1 MTLHLARHA
10 VPLLL
15 GVLLLVACLPAAR
28 PPGPISLYTLQP
40 ARQERLAADF
50 ADFAEMI
57 LILPVRLAPQ
67 LQERG
72 LLVRRTD
79 GELRTAPGHLWAGPL
94 DEQIGASLAAG
105 LRGLLGTEQ
114 VAVFPGPRF
123 AVTRYQVEV
132 EVTEFSGDAGSFTL
146 QSVYTVSD
154 VRHRRM
160 LARHAFHR
168 TLPVDAP
175 DHAGSVAA
183 ASRAVDGLSREVA
196 ATLLAAERPPRPGVP
211 PHAP

>member
-1 MTLHLARHA
+1 
-10 VPLLL
+10 
-15 GVLLLVACLPAAR
+15 
-28 PPGPISLYTLQP
+28 
-40 ARQERLAADF
+40 
-50 ADFAEMI
+50 MI

-72 LLVRRTD
+72 LLVRRAD
-79 GELRTAPGHLWAGPL
+79 GGLRTAPGHLWAGPL

-146 QSVYTVSD
+146 QAVYTVSD
-154 VRHRRM
+154 ALHRRM
-160 LARHAFHR
+160 LVRHAFHR

-183 ASRAVDGLSREVA
+183 AARAVDGLSREVA

-211 PHAP
+211 SHAP

>member
-1 MTLHLARHA
+1 MNLRLARHA
-10 VPLLL
+10 GPLLL
-15 GVLLLVACLPAAR
+15 GALLLAACLPAVR
-28 PPGPISLYTLQP
+28 PPAPVSLYTLQP
-40 ARQERLAADF
+40 ARQERLAPDF
-50 ADFAEMI
+50 AAFTEMI
-57 LILPVRLAPQ
+57 LIMPVRLAPQ

-79 GELRTAPGHLWAGPL
+79 GELRTSPGHLWAGPL

-114 VAVFPGPRF
+114 VAAFPGPRF
-123 AVTRYQVEV
+123 AATRYQVEV

-146 QSVYTVSD
+146 QAVYTVSD
-154 VRHRRM
+154 AAARRM
-160 LARHAFHR
+160 LARHACHR
-168 TLPVDAP
+168 TLPIDAP

-211 PHAP
+211 SHAP